1 MRGRRYP
8 TGGRRGSVASAAVS
22 PMPRFSLIV
31 PLLYVV
37 AMREQ
42 CNPRSLIV
50 SRTAVAIN
58 SNMDHDEVFTSSS
71 VSPVKAQIRGILLTS
86 PKIGSAR

>member
-1 MRGRRYP
+1 
-8 TGGRRGSVASAAVS
+8 
-22 PMPRFSLIV
+22 MPRFPLTV

-42 CNPRSLIV
+42 SLPRSSIV

-58 SNMDHDEVFTSSS
+58 STMGHGEVFTSPPVSS
-71 VSPVKAQIRGILLTS
+71 VEAQIRRILSTS
-86 PKIGSAR
+86 PKIGSAW

>member
-1 MRGRRYP
+1 
-8 TGGRRGSVASAAVS
+8 
-22 PMPRFSLIV
+22 MPRFPLTA

-50 SRTAVAIN
+50 SRTVVAIN
-58 SNMDHDEVFTSSS
+58 STMDHDEVFTSPPVSS
-71 VSPVKAQIRGILLTS
+71 VEAQIRGILPTS